1 MFDNLKD
8 KLGSF
13 REDAEEAAEENVEEV
28 DEDDLE
34 DEDLEAVDPDTAAA
48 STDAEATDTTPE
60 PAAAETAESAAPASA
75 DVEPEAE
82 LEPEPEPESETGAT
96 TDSATTD
103 AAESAGQEPAAES
116 EPDFLESDD
125 PEPSAAEVSD
135 EEEADAT
142 VPDDESADEADETEE
157 VDEAEDDD
165 GGRTGLGAR
174 ARSLF
179 SGSSDDAEPESD
191 ETTPDE
197 EPDETPAVDEAAAET
212 ATVDD
217 ASAGA
222 AASDTEEVDA
232 ATGDGEPDDVA
243 VDDEASPDTAA
254 DDAAEEADNGSTG
267 FGAKAK
273 SLVKGKFVIEEEDLE
288 GPLHELE
295 MALLSSDVEMGVAEE
310 ILDNIR
316 DELVGETRT
325 FTTSTGEVVEEALH
339 NAIYDVI
346 SVGQFDF
353 DERIAVE
360 DKPVT
365 IIFTGVNGVGK
376 TTSIAKMSR
385 YFEERGYSTVMAN
398 GDTYRAGANEQ
409 IQEHADALDTKC
421 ISHEQGGDPA
431 AVLYDAV
438 EYAEANDIDVVLG
451 DTAGRLHTDEGLM
464 DQLEKIGRVVDP
476 DMTLFV
482 DEAVAGQD
490 AVNRAR
496 EFNEAAEIDGA
507 ILTKADADS
516 NGGAAISVAHVTGK
530 PILFLGVGQGYDDLE
545 RFDPDEM
552 VDRLL
557 AEED

>member
-13 REDAEEAAEENVEEV
+13 REDAEEAAEENAEEV
-28 DEDDLE
+28 DDDLE
-34 DEDLEAVDPDTAAA
+34 ETDLEDAADSEA
-48 STDAEATDTTPE
+48 EQPNAEAADTTPE
-60 PAAAETAESAAPASA
+60 PADDEPSETVAASTADPDS
-75 DVEPEAE
+75 E
-82 LEPEPEPESETGAT
+82 LEDPDATG
-96 TDSATTD
+96 DSVAAQT
-103 AAESAGQEPAAES
+103 AESAGQKPAGDTAPDFTEPDEPDAAE
-116 EPDFLESDD
+116 PTSDT
-125 PEPSAAEVSD
+125 AAPD
-135 EEEADAT
+135 EEAVDTAT
-142 VPDDESADEADETEE
+142 VDENAA
-157 VDEAEDDD
+157 VAEDEDEVGAEDEEATDD

-179 SGSSDDAEPESD
+179 GGSSDESD
-191 ETTPDE
+191 PTEADEPQPEPAETAPDE
-197 EPDETPAVDEAAAET
+197 EPAET
-212 ATVDD
+212 ATTDE
-217 ASAGA
+217 
-222 AASDTEEVDA
+222 DT
-232 ATGDGEPDDVA
+232 A
-243 VDDEASPDTAA
+243 VTEDEAE
-254 DDAAEEADNGSTG
+254 AEEAADTGGTG
-267 FGAKAK
+267 FGTKAK
-273 SLVKGKFVIEEEDLE
+273 SLVKGKFVIEEDDLE

-353 DERIAVE
+353 DERIAIE

-376 TTSIAKMSR
+376 TTTIAKLSR

-409 IQEHADALDTKC
+409 IREHANALDTKC

-438 EYAEANDIDVVLG
+438 EYAEANDVDIVLG
-451 DTAGRLHTDEGLM
+451 DTAGRLHTNEGLM
-464 DQLEKIGRVVDP
+464 DQLEKIDRVVGP
-476 DMTLFV
+476 DLTLFV

-496 EFNEAAEIDGA
+496 EFNEAAETDGA

-530 PILFLGVGQGYDDLE
+530 PILFLGVGQGYGDLE

-557 AEED
+557 EDDEE

>member
-13 REDAEEAAEENVEEV
+13 REDAEAAAEENVEEV
-28 DEDDLE
+28 DDDEL
-34 DEDLEAVDPDTAAA
+34 DDAALEADEPETEAAE
-48 STDAEATDTTPE
+48 STDAEVTDTTPE
-60 PAAAETAESAAPASA
+60 PADTETSRSEATASATVEPDAEVESASEPGAEPDA
-75 DVEPEAE
+75 D
-82 LEPEPEPESETGAT
+82 SRST
-96 TDSATTD
+96 TESATAD
-103 AAESAGQEPAAES
+103 AVESTAQEPATDS
-116 EPDFLESDD
+116 EPAFLESD
-125 PEPSAAEVSD
+125 
-135 EEEADAT
+135 
-142 VPDDESADEADETEE
+142 ADEPGPDETAPADEDDADDVDAADET
-157 VDEAEDDD
+157 DADDD
-165 GGRTGLGAR
+165 GGGRTGFGAR
-174 ARSLF
+174 ARSLITGR
-179 SGSSDDAEPESD
+179 SDDGEAESDDAA
-191 ETTPDE
+191 PDE
-197 EPDETPAVDEAAAET
+197 ESGGAAAGDDEP
-212 ATVDD
+212 ADD
-217 ASAGA
+217 ASAIDEGPLDDEDDDTD
-222 AASDTEEVDA
+222 AASDAPSDDD
-232 ATGDGEPDDVA
+232 DG
-243 VDDEASPDTAA
+243 
-254 DDAAEEADNGSTG
+254 GGTG
-267 FGAKAK
+267 FGAKAR

-288 GPLHELE
+288 DPLYELE

-325 FTTSTGEVVEEALH
+325 FTTSTGEVVEEALR

-496 EFNEAAEIDGA
+496 EFNEAAAIDGA

-557 AEED
+557 ADED